1 MLTLPMRHTLTFLFL
16 LGAASIIRAQE
27 SVYDD
32 EHRTLYSREIYG
44 GPVAHGDGWGGQ
56 LFFGKYRS
64 ASDRHLFGVEL
75 VGMKH
80 PKEIK
85 SYNPFYED
93 SRGYFY
99 GKLNSMLILRPT
111 YGRKHRI
118 TEKIRKS
125 GVEVNYVWG
134 IGPSLGLLKPV
145 YLQIGTRLDGTS
157 NPPYDNIVEERYDPA
172 KHFANNIFG
181 RASWFRG
188 FNEMK
193 VYAGA
198 FGRAGLNFEYAGD
211 NTGIRAIEVGASLD
225 AYPEKVPI
233 MAELEGVE
241 NKQFFL
247 EFYLAVHFGG
257 KTIR

>member
-1 MLTLPMRHTLTFLFL
+1 MRIHRTVVPALALLTWS
-16 LGAASIIRAQE
+16 GVARAQQ

-32 EHRTLYSREIYG
+32 QDRTLYSREIYG
-44 GPVAHGDGWGGQ
+44 GPVIHGDGWGGQ
-56 LFFGKYRS
+56 IFYGRYRT
-64 ASDRHLFGVEL
+64 AADRHLFGLEL

-118 TEKIRKS
+118 TEKIRRS
-125 GVEVNYVWG
+125 GVELNYVWG

-145 YLQIGTRLDGTS
+145 YLQIGYRIDGQPT
-157 NPPYDNIVEERYDPA
+157 PPYDSIVEERYDPER
-172 KHFANNIFG
+172 HFANNIFG
-181 RASWFRG
+181 RASWFKG
-188 FNEMK
+188 LGELK
-193 VYAGA
+193 VYPGV

-225 AYPEKVPI
+225 AYPERVPI
-233 MAELEGVE
+233 MAELPGVV

-247 EFYLAVHFGG
+247 EFYLSVQFGS
-257 KTIR
+257 KTVR